1 MVPLADAAA
10 GLRAAPVGVEQV
22 AGRVEGEGF
31 ALGGLGWLW
40 CCAVAALR
48 RQDAAQRIVAG
59 VALQSALRALD
70 LLVQGIALDV
80 REHVPVHPDL
90 VQVARAVVE
99 PLHVP
104 SAGHATVG
112 AVAQRVVGMTPGVAP
127 ERRFPTRRLVLLHLF
142 RQARERVV
150 AEVHAGI
157 GIAGVQHAAQQVVGE
172 GGEAAAGAFF
182 HAVRPQVCLGDEA
195 PHRIAAEHGALR

>member
-1 MVPLADAAA
+1 VVPLADAAA

-48 RQDAAQRIVAG
+48 RQDAAQRVVAV

-104 SAGHATVG
+104 ATGHAAVG
-112 AVAQRVVGMTPGVAP
+112 AVAQRVVGMAPGVAP
-127 ERRFPTRRLVLLHLF
+127 ERRFPPPGARCSCTSSVRR
-142 RQARERVV
+142 ES
-150 AEVHAGI
+150 GS
-157 GIAGVQHAAQQVVGE
+157 
-172 GGEAAAGAFF
+172 
-182 HAVRPQVCLGDEA
+182 
-195 PHRIAAEHGALR
+195 